1 MLRRQTR
8 VAKPRH
14 MEKGKIHMAATRF
27 VRRLIF
33 RGILLL
39 AVLLVIAA
47 GVAWLMVDRLAKSA
61 VERGGTYA
69 LGVDTQVQGVDLS
82 LLGGTLRMDG
92 MNVSN
97 PEGYNT
103 PHAMKFDRFDFA
115 IDTGS
120 ILGDPVRM
128 HNIELRGMEIN
139 IEQKLLKTN
148 IGEILENVRRF
159 QSKSPEEKRE
169 EGSGTRIAVDR
180 LVIHEVTAHFHVLG
194 GLVGQG
200 EPITIVVPRI
210 ELEGL
215 THDNAKG
222 MFVGELFARVIP
234 AIIEQVLTQAEGK
247 VSLPTLEDLRGK
259 TSQAAEAMGGIGE
272 QLFDHMRQE
281 ADRP

>member
-1 MLRRQTR
+1 M
-8 VAKPRH
+8 
-14 MEKGKIHMAATRF
+14 ATRF
-27 VRRLIF
+27 VRRLIL
-33 RGILLL
+33 RLVLLL
-39 AVLLVIAA
+39 LVLMIVGV
-47 GVAWLMVDRLAKSA
+47 GVAWLMVDHLAKSA

-69 LGVDTQVQGVDLS
+69 LGVETKVKGVDLS

-128 HNIELRGMEIN
+128 HNIELWGMEIN

-159 QSKSPEEKRE
+159 ERKSPEEKRE

-180 LVIHEVTAHFHVLG
+180 VVIHEVAAHFHVLG
-194 GLVGQG
+194 MLGGEA
-200 EPITIVVPRI
+200 EPITIIIPRI

-215 THDNAKG
+215 TSDNAKG

-234 AIIEQVLTQAEGK
+234 AIIEQVLTQAQGK
-247 VSLPTLEDLRGK
+247 VSLPSLESLRNEAAK
-259 TSQAAEAMGGIGE
+259 TAEALDGIAE
-272 QLFDHMRQE
+272 QLFDHAE
-281 ADRP
+281 EESSNP